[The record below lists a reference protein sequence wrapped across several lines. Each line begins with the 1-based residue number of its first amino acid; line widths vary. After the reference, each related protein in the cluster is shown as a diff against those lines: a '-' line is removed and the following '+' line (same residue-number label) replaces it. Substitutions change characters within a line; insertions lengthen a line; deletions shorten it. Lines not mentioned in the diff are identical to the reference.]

1 MKDIEL
7 WMGRPTRERERVYC
21 CFYVESGHK
30 LFKGLK
36 GKRHSAL
43 SHSLLFRTRHCVPS
57 SNRFC
62 SARLLSLCFA
72 VHVTTEVH
80 VPTFNT
86 LHFFQFSTLFSVP
99 ESTYQV
105 PDKKT
110 TSSPNWNNTAD
121 GIGIEMIILCVYDW
135 KIAINS
141 VLCTLL
147 VVAQFRKLESFL
159 HIISIHKR
167 RNSTKQHAIK
177 SFTTVHIL
185 RSVVLWQQLPKQ
197 LLSMFMHLH
206 STWILPGE

>member
-1 MKDIEL
+1 MCLHQIASVQPD
-7 WMGRPTRERERVYC
+7 YC
-21 CFYVESGHK
+21 HYVS
-30 LFKGLK
+30 LFMWQLK
-36 GKRHSAL
+36 YMYLPSIRYISFNFPL
-43 SHSLLFRTRHCVPS
+43 S
-57 SNRFC
+57 
-62 SARLLSLCFA
+62 SLCR
-72 VHVTTEVH
+72 
-80 VPTFNT
+80 N
-86 LHFFQFSTLFSVP
+86 LHTKFRI
-99 ESTYQV
+99 
-105 PDKKT
+105 KKT
-110 TSSPNWNNTAD
+110 TSSPNWNNTAN
-121 GIGIEMIILCVYDW
+121 GIGIEMIISCVYDW